1 MSGHS
6 NFRRTSGAQCV
17 VEGTGF
23 ENPPPLAISFKP
35 FQFLKCLG
43 LKLVGQG
50 LESMPF
56 HSGWALVEWK
66 PKLSV
71 LESNYA
77 EILEIYEEIEEEE
90 HLEVFGP

>member
-1 MSGHS
+1 
-6 NFRRTSGAQCV
+6 
-17 VEGTGF
+17 
-23 ENPPPLAISFKP
+23 
-35 FQFLKCLG
+35 
-43 LKLVGQG
+43 
-50 LESMPF
+50 MPF